1 MLMAQNAIKGQNDSE
16 NIVSLMVGQENN
28 DSNQL
33 AVMEA
38 IADLYE
44 MLLSMQ
50 EVPVMVSLYCTLII
64 NKRRT
69 FDQVPE
75 KIQGE
80 VETRLRELGYDVN
93 GDPVAGEV

>member
-1 MLMAQNAIKGQNDSE
+1 MAEIYVK
-16 NIVSLMVGQENN
+16 
-28 DSNQL
+28 
-33 AVMEA
+33 
-38 IADLYE
+38 
-44 MLLSMQ
+44 
-50 EVPVMVSLYCTLII
+50 LII

>member
-1 MLMAQNAIKGQNDSE
+1 
-16 NIVSLMVGQENN
+16 
-28 DSNQL
+28 
-33 AVMEA
+33 
-38 IADLYE
+38 
-44 MLLSMQ
+44 
-50 EVPVMVSLYCTLII
+50 MVSLYCTLII

-93 GDPVAGEV
+93 GDPVAGEVYPCSIYSQNYL